1 MCNFVVP
8 SSKSGGAV
16 FPTSS
21 PTYGCK
27 TKQRKQNKQTSKQ
40 KTAVFETHNYNKAI
54 IYKHQTNYF
63 VSDDQ

>member
-8 SSKSGGAV
+8 LSKSGGAV
-16 FPTSS
+16 FPASS
-21 PTYGCK
+21 LTYGCK
-27 TKQRKQNKQTSKQ
+27 TNKENKINKQANKKQ
-40 KTAVFETHNYNKAI
+40 LYLRHIIY

>member
-16 FPTSS
+16 FPASS

-54 IYKHQTNYF
+54 YI
-63 VSDDQ
+63 